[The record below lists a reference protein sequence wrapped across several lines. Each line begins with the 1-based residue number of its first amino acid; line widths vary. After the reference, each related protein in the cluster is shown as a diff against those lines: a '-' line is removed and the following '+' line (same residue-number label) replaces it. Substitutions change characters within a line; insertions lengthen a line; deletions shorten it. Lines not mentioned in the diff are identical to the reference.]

1 MGNCSA
7 PKERQKKPNLVGSL
21 LGGLT
26 GFLTLGS
33 RTTGAVYKELK
44 KESFKEYKNKKNV
57 DKRKE
62 KEKKYQEKLK
72 EWRQKAKKKR
82 QERLKAKRAK
92 LYSKT
97 PHVQDMKRELKF

>member
-33 RTTGAVYKELK
+33 GTVNALK
-44 KESFKEYKNKKNV
+44 KESLKEYKKNA
-57 DKRKE
+57 DKRKQ
-62 KEKKYQEKLK
+62 KEQKYQEKLK